1 VAFRRNRLAFL
12 VCGGIGRPSDEAIDV
27 FHEFLRRV
35 VSVSDTQGSSSEEGI
50 CLLGPIL
57 GEYRS
62 FINPPRTPFAKE
74 WELVAGG
81 ATALTLAMVYRGESF
96 DRAAVLLQ
104 STPHPSPL
112 PKESL
117 PRAMSPVNRA
127 APVAAILPNN
137 GAEHLLVIASLH

>member
-1 VAFRRNRLAFL
+1 VT
-12 VCGGIGRPSDEAIDV
+12 
-27 FHEFLRRV
+27 
-35 VSVSDTQGSSSEEGI
+35 VSDTQGSSCEEGI

-112 PKESL
+112 PKE
-117 PRAMSPVNRA
+117 R
-127 APVAAILPNN
+127 
-137 GAEHLLVIASLH
+137 ELVVTKTPPSEPSQGGERCLNARGVRLDLGH

>member
-1 VAFRRNRLAFL
+1 MAFRRNRLAFL

-27 FHEFLRRV
+27 FHEFLRLI
-35 VSVSDTQGSSSEEGI
+35 VSVSDTQASSSEEGI
-50 CLLGPIL
+50 CLLSPIL

-96 DRAAVLLQ
+96 DRAALLLQ
-104 STPHPSPL
+104 STPHPRPL
-112 PKESL
+112 PKEREL
-117 PRAMSPVNRA
+117 VPHPR
-127 APVAAILPNN
+127 
-137 GAEHLLVIASLH
+137 